1 MQFYQNVKLVGE
13 EEMLLPLV
21 YYKITEIYYY
31 LDENFNYLI
40 LISIKYLDN
49 LMYLDNHMII

>member
-1 MQFYQNVKLVGE
+1 MQFYQHVKLVGE